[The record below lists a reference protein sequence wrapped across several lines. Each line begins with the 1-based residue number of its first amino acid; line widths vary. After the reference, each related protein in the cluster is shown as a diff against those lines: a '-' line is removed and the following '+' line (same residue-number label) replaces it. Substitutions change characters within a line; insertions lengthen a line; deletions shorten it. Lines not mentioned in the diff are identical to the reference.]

1 MEYIGTINFDLV
13 ELPTW
18 KPTPVASGYVR
29 MSELLSE
36 IVEFK
41 RRYDNLPQK
50 VQFNC
55 NSTFAK
61 VMAVEFVHKTNAGES
76 VGLQS
81 REDVESVINA
91 YANSHDIYYNER
103 GKIGM
108 KEEEINQ
115 RMMETINIYKAL
127 AHASKL
133 REEMENTGKLTVQ
146 QICGMH
152 NILMTGLRDDAGEI
166 RKHRVYTLS
175 GKNKE
180 IHLYPEPAVAE
191 QILYA
196 CVDHHCIQMS
206 RHLERLSSPIE
217 PLSTT
222 TVEFIFKRAARL
234 LFDFVDAHP
243 FGDGNG
249 RTCRLLA
256 NYVISLIT
264 PFPVVPCCGEGKNM
278 KDDYLKAIIECRD
291 HRDKG
296 PGALASML
304 IEDTWR
310 GWKRLF
316 KSIN

>member
-18 KPTPVASGYVR
+18 KPTPVTSGYVE
-29 MSELLSE
+29 MSDLLSE
-36 IVEFK
+36 IVEYK
-41 RRYDNLPQK
+41 RRYDSLPQK
-50 VQFNC
+50 VQSHC

-61 VMAVEFVHKTNAGES
+61 LMAVEFVHKTNAGES

-81 REDVESVINA
+81 RQDVESVIDA
-91 YANSHDIYYNER
+91 YANSHDISNNER
-103 GKIGM
+103 GKI
-108 KEEEINQ
+108 KEINQ
-115 RMMETINIYKAL
+115 RMMETINIYRAL
-127 AHASKL
+127 EYTSKL

-146 QICGMH
+146 QICDIH
-152 NILMTGLRDDAGEI
+152 SVLMAGLRDDAGEI

-206 RHLERLSSPIE
+206 RHLERLSSPNE
-217 PLSTT
+217 QLSITN
-222 TVEFIFKRAARL
+222 VEFIFKRAARL

-264 PFPVVPCCGEGKNM
+264 PFPVVPCCGEGRNM
-278 KDDYLKAIIECRD
+278 KDDYLRAIIECRD

-316 KSIN
+316 TSITLV

>member
-1 MEYIGTINFDLV
+1 MEYIGTVNFDLV

-18 KPTPVASGYVR
+18 KATPVVASYDE

-36 IVEFK
+36 IVEYK
-41 RRYDNLPQK
+41 RRYDSLSQE
-50 VQFNC
+50 VQSHC
-55 NSTFAK
+55 NSEFAK
-61 VMAVEFVHKTNAGES
+61 IMAVEFVHKTNVGES
-76 VGLQS
+76 VGLQC
-81 REDVESVINA
+81 REDVGNVIDA
-91 YANSHDIYYNER
+91 YISRRDVYNNEHDFKR
-103 GKIGM
+103 M
-108 KEEEINQ
+108 KEEE
-115 RMMETINIYKAL
+115 RMRETINIYKAL
-127 AHASKL
+127 EHATKL
-133 REEMENTGKLTVQ
+133 HEEMRNTGILTVQ
-146 QICGMH
+146 QICDIH
-152 NILMTGLRDDAGEI
+152 QVLMTGLRDDGGEI
-166 RKHRVYTLS
+166 RKHRVFTLS

-180 IHLYPEPAVAE
+180 IHLYPEPAIAE

-196 CVDHHCIQMS
+196 CVDHHCFQMS
-206 RHLERLSSPIE
+206 RHPVLSPNKL
-217 PLSTT
+217 LSATN
-222 TVEFIFKRAARL
+222 VEFIFKRAARL

-256 NYVISLIT
+256 NYVTSLIT
-264 PFPVVPCCGEGKNM
+264 PFPVVPCCGEGGNM

-316 KSIN
+316 KSINQLE

>member
-1 MEYIGTINFDLV
+1 MEYIGAINFDLV
-13 ELPTW
+13 ELTTW
-18 KPTPVASGYVR
+18 KPTPVASGYDE

-36 IVEFK
+36 IVEYK
-41 RRYDNLPQK
+41 RRYDSLPQK
-50 VQFNC
+50 VRSHC

-61 VMAVEFVHKTNAGES
+61 SMAVEFVHKTNAGES

-81 REDVESVINA
+81 KEDVESVIGS
-91 YANSHDIYYNER
+91 YTSSGDYNER
-103 GKIGM
+103 GKIGI
-108 KEEEINQ
+108 KEEEE

-127 AHASKL
+127 QYASKL

-146 QICGMH
+146 QICDIH
-152 NILMTGLRDDAGEI
+152 KVLMTGLRDDAGDI
-166 RKHRVYTLS
+166 RKHRVYTLT
-175 GKNKE
+175 GKDKE
-180 IHLYPEPAVAE
+180 IHLYPEPVVAE

-206 RHLERLSSPIE
+206 RRLSSPNE
-217 PLSTT
+217 LLSATN
-222 TVEFIFKRAARL
+222 VEFIFKRAARL

-264 PFPVVPCCGEGKNM
+264 PFPVVPCCGEGSNM

-316 KSIN
+316 ESINLIE